1 MTQKLAYPAY
11 RAYCSNIT
19 GMFAMILD
27 LNFFLFAIPAVL
39 FAGLSK
45 GGFGSGAAFAAAPF
59 LALAIEPAL
68 AVGFMLPML
77 ILMDL
82 AGMQAFWRDWNW
94 PVARALMIG
103 MVPGVIVGALIFRHT
118 NADVLRFLIGV
129 VAVSFVL
136 FQLSKSRGWLSL
148 SKRPL
153 GQRHGIF
160 WGMISGFTSF
170 VSHAGGP
177 AAMVYLLPQSLSKRA
192 FQSTT
197 VLAFWWVNLIKV
209 PPYAMIGMFTPETLM
224 ANLYMAPVALIGVW
238 SGVWLHNRMSDRLFF
253 GFAYV
258 FLLITGGKLI
268 FDALT

>member
-1 MTQKLAYPAY
+1 MAIA
-11 RAYCSNIT
+11 AYCYAFWRKFS
-19 GMFAMILD
+19 MILD

-68 AVGFMLPML
+68 AVGLMLPLLM
-77 ILMDL
+77 LMDV
-82 AGMQAFWRDWNW
+82 AGLRAFWRGWNW

-103 MVPGVIVGALIFRHT
+103 MVPGVLIGALIFRQT
-118 NADVLRFLIGV
+118 NPDVLRFLIGS
-129 VAVSFVL
+129 VAVGFVL
-136 FQLSKSRGWLSL
+136 FQFAKARGWLQIA
-148 SKRPL
+148 KRAPSTP
-153 GQRHGIF
+153 RGIL
-160 WGMISGFTSF
+160 WGSIAGFTSF

-177 AAMVYLLPQSLSKRA
+177 PAMVYLLSQSLDKRA

-209 PPYAMIGMFTPETLM
+209 PPYAMIGMFTPQTLL
-224 ANLYMAPVALIGVW
+224 ANVFLAPVALIGVM

-258 FLLITGGKLI
+258 FLLLTGAKLI
-268 FDALT
+268 YDALT